1 MLKALKMIHSGGA
14 DRPRLPHPRPVDRRA
29 RLVVSAGTVID
40 APSVAADTA
49 AVAQAVPDTVPLP
62 IESDPALMA
71 AAALLEQA
79 GYRVVPDGAQPGSRR
94 DTEAAHEE
102 PAERPD
108 PSGVQLSEREAEV
121 LALLAEGA
129 SNKLIARRLGVS
141 VHTAKFH
148 VASILAKLGAANRT
162 DAIGI
167 AMRTGL
173 VLI

>member
-14 DRPRLPHPRPVDRRA
+14 DSPRPPHPRPVDRRA
-29 RLVVSAGTVID
+29 RLVVSAGAVID
-40 APSVAADTA
+40 APPAAADASA
-49 AVAQAVPDTVPLP
+49 AAQAGPDAAPVP
-62 IESDPALMA
+62 IASDPALTA
-71 AAALLEQA
+71 AAALLERA
-79 GYRVVPDGAQPGSRR
+79 GYRIVPAGERQDAEVA
-94 DTEAAHEE
+94 DDE

-108 PSGVQLSEREAEV
+108 PSGVQLSDREAEV

-148 VASILAKLGAANRT
+148 VASILSKLGAANRT

>member
-1 MLKALKMIHSGGA
+1 MLKALKAIHPGGSGP
-14 DRPRLPHPRPVDRRA
+14 DRHRAPPPRANDRRA

-40 APSVAADTA
+40 AAPPASPRPGDEHAAP
-49 AVAQAVPDTVPLP
+49 VP
-62 IESDPALMA
+62 IESDPALAA
-71 AAALLEQA
+71 AAALLTLA
-79 GYRVVPDGAQPGSRR
+79 GYRVVPSEQAR
-94 DTEAAHEE
+94 DERTDPDAGDEDKAD
-102 PAERPD
+102 PA
-108 PSGVQLSEREAEV
+108 GVQLSDRETEV